1 MNKKII
7 AVAAV
12 GIIAIGVYA
21 NSPFG
26 EKVVFDNNPIV
37 QTMQLKQQNQLDG
50 VLSALKE
57 TGINPD
63 DIKSWK
69 PTGNTNQ
76 LGRTEYVFSTDG
88 KKFNYHLWMNKNLSV
103 FSITYSGSVLY
114 KDGKLIETITDNKPS
129 EKEMQHMQTQAE
141 KVVKRSLKAPDSAKF
156 SEFKFMKQH
165 GIGTISGVVNAKNS
179 FGALIR
185 TPFNFS
191 FDFKNQNGAMIRGS
205 INGEELVKD

>member
-1 MNKKII
+1 
-7 AVAAV
+7 
-12 GIIAIGVYA
+12 
-21 NSPFG
+21 
-26 EKVVFDNNPIV
+26 
-37 QTMQLKQQNQLDG
+37 MQLKQQNQLDG

-114 KDGKLIETITDNKPS
+114 KDGKLIETITDNKPYRKRDANICKRRQKKLL
-129 EKEMQHMQTQAE
+129 KE
-141 KVVKRSLKAPDSAKF
+141 V
-156 SEFKFMKQH
+156 
-165 GIGTISGVVNAKNS
+165 
-179 FGALIR
+179 
-185 TPFNFS
+185 
-191 FDFKNQNGAMIRGS
+191 
-205 INGEELVKD
+205 

>member
-156 SEFKFMKQH
+156 SEFKFM
-165 GIGTISGVVNAKNS
+165 SSMV
-179 FGALIR
+179 
-185 TPFNFS
+185 
-191 FDFKNQNGAMIRGS
+191 
-205 INGEELVKD
+205 LVLFLVS